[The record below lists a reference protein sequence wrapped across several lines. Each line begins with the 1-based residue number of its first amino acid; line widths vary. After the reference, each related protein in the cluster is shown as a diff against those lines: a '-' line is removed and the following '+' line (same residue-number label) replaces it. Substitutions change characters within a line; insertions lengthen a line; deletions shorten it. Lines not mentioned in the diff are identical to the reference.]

1 MYYIRAFVF
10 FIVLTQTHALC
21 CRSAFLLVVS
31 SLQHAGKHT
40 QLLIPL
46 LQQRLRARAVMA
58 DVALLLAAHAAC
70 AARTWRMRNAHDSV
84 TSRRSDTRHA
94 TGRMQHTT
102 LL

>member
-1 MYYIRAFVF
+1 MHFAAAVPS
-10 FIVLTQTHALC
+10 C
-21 CRSAFLLVVS
+21 VVS

-70 AARTWRMRNAHDSV
+70 AARTWRMRNAHDYQ
-84 TSRRSDTRHA
+84 TQRHKTRDW
-94 TGRMQHTT
+94 
-102 LL
+102 